1 MALLLTSVFSVTGC
15 GSDDGEA
22 PVESRIKNFNGT
34 FSGGGISG
42 PETSPAQ
49 FSGSGSI
56 YMTLDEAFESPIH
69 DYHGPLTGKHQHKTN
84 TNQMKTRYTED

>member
-22 PVESRIKNFNGT
+22 PVESRIKNFNGS
-34 FSGGGISG
+34 FSGGGVSG
-42 PETSPAQ
+42 PETSPAL
-49 FSGSGSI
+49 FKS

-69 DYHGPLTGKHQHKTN
+69 DYHGPLTSKHHHKTN